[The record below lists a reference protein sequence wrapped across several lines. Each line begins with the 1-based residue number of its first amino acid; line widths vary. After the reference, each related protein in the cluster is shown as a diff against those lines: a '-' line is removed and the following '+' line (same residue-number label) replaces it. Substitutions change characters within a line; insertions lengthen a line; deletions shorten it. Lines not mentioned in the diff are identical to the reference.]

1 MKEKMKSKTK
11 KILVLSVMIVLLVTT
26 GVLNFVLNDKLT
38 SAPDGSTTIDNTVT
52 QTFFVAARSDRQTT
66 RESEFLY
73 LDAIMNSESSSAS
86 AKTEAEQQKMLLIQ
100 RMEKEL
106 ALETA
111 IKGKGFEDA
120 IVTIGDG
127 GVNVVVGKAELTIE
141 EANQVLAIVVSET
154 TFKPTA
160 IKVIPYV

>member
-1 MKEKMKSKTK
+1 MKKIKSRTK

-26 GVLNFVLNDKLT
+26 GVLNFVLNDKIT
-38 SAPDGSTTIDNTVT
+38 SATDKVNQGDNTVT
-52 QTFFVAARSDRQTT
+52 QTFFVAARSERDTT

-73 LDAIMNSESSSAS
+73 LDAIKKSENSSAN
-86 AKTEAEQQKMLLIQ
+86 AKTEAEKQKMLIVK

-127 GVNVVVGKAELTIE
+127 GINVVVGKADLSITES
-141 EANQVLAIVVSET
+141 NQIKSIVVTEMSC
-154 TFKPTA
+154 KPGEV
-160 IKVIPYV
+160 KVIPYN